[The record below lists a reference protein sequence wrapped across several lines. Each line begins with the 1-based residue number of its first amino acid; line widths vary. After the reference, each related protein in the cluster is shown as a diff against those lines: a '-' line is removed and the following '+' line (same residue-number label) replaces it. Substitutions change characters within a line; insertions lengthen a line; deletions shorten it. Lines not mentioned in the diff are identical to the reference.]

1 MNNLIGTNDVKN
13 ELGKNFIEYAV
24 ACNTDRAIP
33 DAKSGLKPV
42 AKRILWSAYETGRIS
57 TKPHVKCARIVGD
70 TMGSYHPHGDSSIY
84 GALVRLSQDW
94 VLRYPLIDFH
104 GSNGNI
110 AGDGPAAARYTEA
123 RLSKLAEDGLLQGM
137 KKKNVDFIPNYDET
151 LDEPV
156 TLPAIF
162 PNLLC
167 NPNSGIGVAMACN
180 WLPHNLN
187 EVAAA
192 ICDYMDGKEPM
203 IPGPDFPTGGIVIN
217 SKDIPNIMRTGH
229 GSIKIRGKYK
239 IEKQNII
246 FYEIPYGTTIEGI
259 RAEISE
265 VCDAKEIEGIDE
277 IRDESNKKGIRIV
290 IECKK
295 TASPESIVK
304 KLYYKTKL
312 QTSISYNQV
321 ALIDKTPV
329 ELTLTDCCEIYVKH
343 NIDCIVREAE
353 FDMKKALDRLHI
365 VEGLL
370 KALEDIDNIIALI
383 KKSASGAAAK
393 EKLIEKYDFTEAQAK
408 AILAMRLSSLAN
420 LEKIE
425 LQNEKAELNNTIEKL
440 DALINN
446 KSLQTAELKERL
458 SAIVKKFGDA
468 RRTELTH
475 IEIKPEEKEIAEVI
489 PEDVVVVATQSGL
502 IKKIPTTSYRVQ
514 RRGGK
519 GIKSTDDA
527 ILDVIKTNT
536 IDTMMFF
543 TSKGKMYRTVVDNI
557 PTGTNVSKGI
567 LISDIVKLGSDEKV
581 IAISSLH
588 RKSTPNYVIF
598 VTKMG
603 MVKKTYLEEYTKT
616 NRNTGIAALN
626 VKDGDEVVE
635 IVFQDEEDMILIT
648 EQGMSIRFST
658 KEINPIGRV
667 AMGVKGIKLAD
678 GDSVVAALPVHKT
691 TDQVGIF
698 TRNGIGKKVEL
709 KEFPIQARGG
719 KGTIAYKPTDSA
731 GIVVGAAMVSN
742 EDNILICG
750 NKTSICISAK
760 EIPQISKQGVGNIL
774 LKNNIVSS
782 ITKI

>member
-1 MNNLIGTNDVKN
+1 MVINIEKEIGQ
-13 ELGKNFIEYAV
+13 NFIDFSYEA
-24 ACNTDRAIP
+24 NSSRAFA
-33 DAKSGLKPV
+33 DARDGLKPGQRACLWEMFNSGYTSKKPPVKSAKISGAVTGNWWPHGNV
-42 AKRILWSAYETGRIS
+42 AIYETFARMSQPWINNIPEVSWHGNNGS
-57 TKPHVKCARIVGD
+57 KLTGPECA
-70 TMGSYHPHGDSSIY
+70 SE
-84 GALVRLSQDW
+84 
-94 VLRYPLIDFH
+94 
-104 GSNGNI
+104 
-110 AGDGPAAARYTEA
+110 RYTEA
-123 RLSKLAEDGLLQGM
+123 RLAPIAEEGM
-137 KKKNVDFIPNYDET
+137 FRGIKKNVVNMISNYSEDAEWP
-151 LDEPV
+151 EV
-156 TLPAIF
+156 LPAIF
-162 PNLLC
+162 PRLMVNGC
-167 NPNSGIGVAMACN
+167 QGIGSTIANV
-180 WLPHNLN
+180 WLPHSFTEISNAIINYIDNNTIDYDNL
-187 EVAAA
+187 A
-192 ICDYMDGKEPM
+192 
-203 IPGPDFPTGGIVIN
+203 PDFPTGGIIINKKDLSTIYKTGKGKVIL
-217 SKDIPNIMRTGH
+217 
-229 GSIKIRGKYK
+229 RG
-239 IEKQNII
+239 
-246 FYEIPYGTTIEGI
+246 
-259 RAEISE
+259 RAEIKKDKILITE
-265 VCDAKEIEGIDE
+265 LPYQVYAQPYVEALTEMAIKDE
-277 IRDESNKKGIRIV
+277 ITGISAILNKSGKKQLL
-290 IECKK
+290 IEITCNEMPEKVLKQLYKK
-295 TASPESIVK
+295 TN
-304 KLYYKTKL
+304 L
-312 QTSISYNQV
+312 QKSYNANQW
-321 ALIDKTPV
+321 ALVGKTPML
-329 ELTLTDCCEIYVKH
+329 LTLEDYFKIYINH
-343 NIDCIVREAE
+343 NIECIVREAE
-353 FDMKKALDRLHI
+353 FDIKKALDRLHI

-458 SAIVKKFGDA
+458 SAIVKKYGDA

-475 IEIKPEEKEIAEVI
+475 IEIKPEEKEIAEVT

-519 GIKSTDDA
+519 GIKSMDDA

-543 TSKGKMYRTVVDNI
+543 TSKGKMYRTVVNNI

-678 GDSVVAALPVHKT
+678 GDSVVAALPVHKL

-731 GIVVGAAMVSN
+731 GVVVGAAMLSN

-760 EIPQISKQGVGNIL
+760 EVPQISKQGVGNIL

>member
-1 MNNLIGTNDVKN
+1 MVINIEKEIGQ
-13 ELGKNFIEYAV
+13 NFIDFSYEA
-24 ACNTDRAIP
+24 NSSRAFA
-33 DAKSGLKPV
+33 DARDGLKPGQRACLWEMFNSGYTSKKPPVKSAKISGAVTGNWWPHGNV
-42 AKRILWSAYETGRIS
+42 AIYETFARMSQPWINNIPEVGWHGNNGSRL
-57 TKPHVKCARIVGD
+57 TGPECA
-70 TMGSYHPHGDSSIY
+70 SE
-84 GALVRLSQDW
+84 
-94 VLRYPLIDFH
+94 
-104 GSNGNI
+104 
-110 AGDGPAAARYTEA
+110 RYTEA
-123 RLSKLAEDGLLQGM
+123 RLAPIAEEGM
-137 KKKNVDFIPNYDET
+137 FRGIKKNVVNMISNYSEDAEWP
-151 LDEPV
+151 EV
-156 TLPAIF
+156 LPAIF
-162 PNLLC
+162 PRLMVNGC
-167 NPNSGIGVAMACN
+167 QGIGSTIANV
-180 WLPHNLN
+180 WLPHSFTEISNAIINYIDNNTIDYDNL
-187 EVAAA
+187 A
-192 ICDYMDGKEPM
+192 
-203 IPGPDFPTGGIVIN
+203 PDFPTGGIIINKKDLSTIYKTGKGKVIL
-217 SKDIPNIMRTGH
+217 
-229 GSIKIRGKYK
+229 RG
-239 IEKQNII
+239 
-246 FYEIPYGTTIEGI
+246 
-259 RAEISE
+259 RAEIKKDKILITE
-265 VCDAKEIEGIDE
+265 LPYQVYAQPYVEALTEMAIKDE
-277 IRDESNKKGIRIV
+277 ITGISEILNKSGKKQLL
-290 IECKK
+290 IEITCNEMPEKVLKQLYKK
-295 TASPESIVK
+295 TN
-304 KLYYKTKL
+304 L
-312 QTSISYNQV
+312 QKSYSANQW
-321 ALIDKTPV
+321 ALVGKTPML
-329 ELTLTDCCEIYVKH
+329 LTLEDYFKIYINH

-353 FDMKKALDRLHI
+353 FDIKKALDRLHI

-393 EKLIEKYDFTEAQAK
+393 EKLIEKYDFTEVQAK

-475 IEIKPEEKEIAEVI
+475 IEINPEEKEIAEVT

-567 LISDIVKLGSDEKV
+567 LISDIVKLSSDEKV

-648 EQGMSIRFST
+648 EQGMSIKFST

-760 EIPQISKQGVGNIL
+760 EVPQISKQGVGNIL

>member
-1 MNNLIGTNDVKN
+1 MVINIEKEIGQ
-13 ELGKNFIEYAV
+13 NFIDFSYEA
-24 ACNTDRAIP
+24 NSSRAFA
-33 DAKSGLKPV
+33 DARDGLKPGQRACLWEMFNSGYTSKKPPVKSAKISGAVTGNWWPHGNV
-42 AKRILWSAYETGRIS
+42 AIYETFARMSQPWINNIPEVSWHGNNGS
-57 TKPHVKCARIVGD
+57 KLTGPECA
-70 TMGSYHPHGDSSIY
+70 SE
-84 GALVRLSQDW
+84 
-94 VLRYPLIDFH
+94 
-104 GSNGNI
+104 
-110 AGDGPAAARYTEA
+110 RYTEA
-123 RLSKLAEDGLLQGM
+123 RLAPIAEEGM
-137 KKKNVDFIPNYDET
+137 FRGIKKNVVNMISNYSEDAEWP
-151 LDEPV
+151 EV
-156 TLPAIF
+156 LPAIF
-162 PNLLC
+162 PRLMVNGC
-167 NPNSGIGVAMACN
+167 QGIGSTIANV
-180 WLPHNLN
+180 WLPHSFTEISNAIINYIDNNTIDYDNL
-187 EVAAA
+187 A
-192 ICDYMDGKEPM
+192 
-203 IPGPDFPTGGIVIN
+203 PDFPTGGIIINKKDLSTIYKTGKGKVIL
-217 SKDIPNIMRTGH
+217 
-229 GSIKIRGKYK
+229 RG
-239 IEKQNII
+239 
-246 FYEIPYGTTIEGI
+246 
-259 RAEISE
+259 RAEIKKDKILITE
-265 VCDAKEIEGIDE
+265 LPYQVYAQPYVEALTEMAIKDE
-277 IRDESNKKGIRIV
+277 ITGISEISNKSGKKQLL
-290 IECKK
+290 IEITCNEMPEKVLKQLYKK
-295 TASPESIVK
+295 TN
-304 KLYYKTKL
+304 L
-312 QTSISYNQV
+312 QKSYNANQW
-321 ALIDKTPV
+321 ALVGKTPML
-329 ELTLTDCCEIYVKH
+329 LTLEDYFKIYINH

-370 KALEDIDNIIALI
+370 NALEDLDNIIALI

-446 KSLQTAELKERL
+446 KSLQTAELKGRL
-458 SAIVKKFGDA
+458 SALVKKYGNA

-475 IEIKPEEKEIAEVI
+475 IEIKPEEKEIAEVT

-567 LISDIVKLGSDEKV
+567 LISDIVKLGPDEKV

-648 EQGMSIRFST
+648 EQGMSIKFST

-678 GDSVVAALPVHKT
+678 GDSVVAALPVHKL

-698 TRNGIGKKVEL
+698 TRNGIGKKIEL

-731 GIVVGAAMVSN
+731 GVVVGAAMVSN

-760 EIPQISKQGVGNIL
+760 EVPQISKQGVGNIL

>member
-1 MNNLIGTNDVKN
+1 MVINIEKEIGQ
-13 ELGKNFIEYAV
+13 NFIDFSYEA
-24 ACNTDRAIP
+24 NSSRAFA
-33 DAKSGLKPV
+33 DARDGLKPGQRACLWEMFNSGYTSKKPPVKSAKISGAVTGNWWPHGNV
-42 AKRILWSAYETGRIS
+42 AIYETFARMSQPWINNIPEVSWHGNNGS
-57 TKPHVKCARIVGD
+57 KLTGPECA
-70 TMGSYHPHGDSSIY
+70 SE
-84 GALVRLSQDW
+84 
-94 VLRYPLIDFH
+94 
-104 GSNGNI
+104 
-110 AGDGPAAARYTEA
+110 RYTEA
-123 RLSKLAEDGLLQGM
+123 RLAPIAEEGM
-137 KKKNVDFIPNYDET
+137 FRGIKKNVVNMISNYSEDAEWP
-151 LDEPV
+151 EV
-156 TLPAIF
+156 LPAIF
-162 PNLLC
+162 PRLMVNGC
-167 NPNSGIGVAMACN
+167 QGIGSTIANV
-180 WLPHNLN
+180 WLPHSFTEISNAIINYIDNNTIDYDNL
-187 EVAAA
+187 A
-192 ICDYMDGKEPM
+192 
-203 IPGPDFPTGGIVIN
+203 PDFPTGGIIINKKDLSTIYKTGKGKVIL
-217 SKDIPNIMRTGH
+217 
-229 GSIKIRGKYK
+229 RG
-239 IEKQNII
+239 
-246 FYEIPYGTTIEGI
+246 
-259 RAEISE
+259 RAEIKKDKILITE
-265 VCDAKEIEGIDE
+265 LPYQVYAQPYVEALTEMAIKDE
-277 IRDESNKKGIRIV
+277 ITGISEISNKSGKKQLL
-290 IECKK
+290 IEITCNEMPEKVLKQLYKK
-295 TASPESIVK
+295 TN
-304 KLYYKTKL
+304 L
-312 QTSISYNQV
+312 QKSYNANQW
-321 ALIDKTPV
+321 ALVGKTPML
-329 ELTLTDCCEIYVKH
+329 LTLEDYFKIYINH

-383 KKSASGAAAK
+383 KKSASGAVAK

-446 KSLQTAELKERL
+446 KSLQTAELKGRL
-458 SAIVKKFGDA
+458 SALVKKYGNA

-475 IEIKPEEKEIAEVI
+475 IEIKPEEKEIAEVT

-567 LISDIVKLGSDEKV
+567 LISDIVKLGPDEKV

-648 EQGMSIRFST
+648 EQGMSIKFST

-678 GDSVVAALPVHKT
+678 GDSVVAALPVHKL

-698 TRNGIGKKVEL
+698 TRNGIGKKIEL

-731 GIVVGAAMVSN
+731 GVVVGAAMVSN

-760 EIPQISKQGVGNIL
+760 EVPQISKQGVGNIL

>member
-1 MNNLIGTNDVKN
+1 MVINIEKEIGQ
-13 ELGKNFIEYAV
+13 NFIDFSYEA
-24 ACNTDRAIP
+24 NSSRAFA
-33 DAKSGLKPV
+33 DARDGLKPGQRACLWEMFNSGYTSKKPPVKSAKISGAVTGNWWPHGNV
-42 AKRILWSAYETGRIS
+42 AIYETFARMSQPWINNIPEVSWHGNNGSRL
-57 TKPHVKCARIVGD
+57 TGPECA
-70 TMGSYHPHGDSSIY
+70 SE
-84 GALVRLSQDW
+84 
-94 VLRYPLIDFH
+94 
-104 GSNGNI
+104 
-110 AGDGPAAARYTEA
+110 RYTEA
-123 RLSKLAEDGLLQGM
+123 RLAPIAEEGM
-137 KKKNVDFIPNYDET
+137 FRGIKKNVVNMISNYSEDAEWP
-151 LDEPV
+151 EV
-156 TLPAIF
+156 LPAIF
-162 PNLLC
+162 PRLMVNGC
-167 NPNSGIGVAMACN
+167 QGIGSTIANV
-180 WLPHNLN
+180 WLPHSFTEISNAIINYIDNNTIDYDNL
-187 EVAAA
+187 A
-192 ICDYMDGKEPM
+192 
-203 IPGPDFPTGGIVIN
+203 PDFPTGGIIINKKDLCTIYKTGKGKVIL
-217 SKDIPNIMRTGH
+217 
-229 GSIKIRGKYK
+229 RG
-239 IEKQNII
+239 
-246 FYEIPYGTTIEGI
+246 
-259 RAEISE
+259 RAEIKKDKILITE
-265 VCDAKEIEGIDE
+265 LPYQVYAQPYVEALTEMAIKDE
-277 IRDESNKKGIRIV
+277 ITGISEILNKSGKKQLL
-290 IECKK
+290 IEITCNEMPEKVLKQLYKK
-295 TASPESIVK
+295 TN
-304 KLYYKTKL
+304 L
-312 QTSISYNQV
+312 QKSYNANQW
-321 ALIDKTPV
+321 ALVGKTPML
-329 ELTLTDCCEIYVKH
+329 LTLEDYFKIYIKH

-353 FDMKKALDRLHI
+353 FDIKKALDRLHI

-458 SAIVKKFGDA
+458 SALVKKYGDA

-635 IVFQDEEDMILIT
+635 IIFQDEEDMILIT

-760 EIPQISKQGVGNIL
+760 EVPQISKQGVGNIL

>member
-1 MNNLIGTNDVKN
+1 MVINIEKEIGQ
-13 ELGKNFIEYAV
+13 NFIDFSYEA
-24 ACNTDRAIP
+24 NSSRAFA
-33 DAKSGLKPV
+33 DARDGLKPGQRACLWEMFNSGYTSKKPPVKSAKISGAVTGNWWPHGNV
-42 AKRILWSAYETGRIS
+42 AIYETFARMSQPWINNIPEVGWHGNNGSRL
-57 TKPHVKCARIVGD
+57 TGPECA
-70 TMGSYHPHGDSSIY
+70 SE
-84 GALVRLSQDW
+84 
-94 VLRYPLIDFH
+94 
-104 GSNGNI
+104 
-110 AGDGPAAARYTEA
+110 RYTEA
-123 RLSKLAEDGLLQGM
+123 RLAPIAEEGM
-137 KKKNVDFIPNYDET
+137 FRGIKKNVVNMISNYSEDAEWP
-151 LDEPV
+151 EV
-156 TLPAIF
+156 LPAIF
-162 PNLLC
+162 PRLMVNGC
-167 NPNSGIGVAMACN
+167 QGIGSTIANV
-180 WLPHNLN
+180 WLPHSFTEISNAIINYIDNNTIDYDNL
-187 EVAAA
+187 A
-192 ICDYMDGKEPM
+192 
-203 IPGPDFPTGGIVIN
+203 PDFPTGGIIINKKDLSTIYKTGKGKVIL
-217 SKDIPNIMRTGH
+217 
-229 GSIKIRGKYK
+229 RG
-239 IEKQNII
+239 
-246 FYEIPYGTTIEGI
+246 
-259 RAEISE
+259 RAEIKKDKILITE
-265 VCDAKEIEGIDE
+265 LPYQVYAQPYVEALTEMAIKDE
-277 IRDESNKKGIRIV
+277 ITGISEILNKSGKKQLL
-290 IECKK
+290 IEITCNEMPEKVLKQLYKK
-295 TASPESIVK
+295 TN
-304 KLYYKTKL
+304 L
-312 QTSISYNQV
+312 QKSYSANQW
-321 ALIDKTPV
+321 ALVGKTPML
-329 ELTLTDCCEIYVKH
+329 LTLEDYFKIYINH

-393 EKLIEKYDFTEAQAK
+393 EKLIEKYNFTEAQAK

-648 EQGMSIRFST
+648 EQGMSIKFST

-678 GDSVVAALPVHKT
+678 GDSVVAALPVHKL

-709 KEFPIQARGG
+709 KEFPTQARGG

-731 GIVVGAAMVSN
+731 GVVVGAAMLSN

-760 EIPQISKQGVGNIL
+760 EVPQISKQGVGNIL